1 MTGAGDFLT
10 RTRGR
15 GRLDWSDLL
24 TYLYLLLGTI
34 IMFLPVLWLV
44 LSSFKTQAGLL
55 RFPPDL
61 LPYAQKT
68 VVVEGY
74 DDPLPIFDVTL
85 PDGATRQLAQVR
97 RFRFEF
103 AGKHRAKAL
112 MQLLRQRH
120 VAPMHGLGHHRRRGD
135 ADGTAL
141 AADAD
146 VLDPV
151 LRHVQRHLQVVATD
165 RVLAARLVRGRRQRA
180 EVARRAL
187 VVHHHVLVEVEFGS
201 GGLIHCSTFSARATP
216 DSKRST
222 SACVL

>member
-68 VVVEGY
+68 VVVEAY
-74 DDPLPIFDVTL
+74 DDPLPLFNATR
-85 PDGATRQLAQVR
+85 PDGTTPPLA
-97 RFRFEF
+97 
-103 AGKHRAKAL
+103 H
-112 MQLLRQRH
+112 
-120 VAPMHGLGHHRRRGD
+120 
-135 ADGTAL
+135 
-141 AADAD
+141 
-146 VLDPV
+146 
-151 LRHVQRHLQVVATD
+151 
-165 RVLAARLVRGRRQRA
+165 
-180 EVARRAL
+180 ARR
-187 VVHHHVLVEVEFGS
+187 
-201 GGLIHCSTFSARATP
+201 P
-216 DSKRST
+216 PP
-222 SACVL
+222 